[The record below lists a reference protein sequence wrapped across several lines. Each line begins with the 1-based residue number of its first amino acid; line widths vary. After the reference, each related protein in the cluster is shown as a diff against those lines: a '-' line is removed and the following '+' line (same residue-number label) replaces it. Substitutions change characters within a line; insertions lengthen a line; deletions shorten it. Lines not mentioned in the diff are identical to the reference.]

1 MKKPPTAKIERNKIL
16 IRDVPYVY
24 IDTSLIQGDIDEVS
38 KNILNLRNILKEAY
52 ESRKKDLPFSHTPFE
67 DYKYI
72 HLYYDE
78 FDISLKVFRDESDEE
93 FEKRLDANNKRS
105 ESAKLAAKNRKNAQE
120 KRERTLFENLK
131 KKYG

>member
-1 MKKPPTAKIERNKIL
+1 MEKPKIERNKIL
-16 IRDVPYVY
+16 IKDVPYVY

-72 HLYYDE
+72 HLNVYYDDY
-78 FDISLKVFRDESDEE
+78 FDISLQVFRDESDEE
-93 FEKRLDANNKRS
+93 FEKRLNVDNKRS
-105 ESAKLAAKNRKNAQE
+105 ESAKLAAKNRKKAQE